1 MVRHYGRKKR
11 REVLGGGWRFSLPP
25 LLQFGLT
32 LGSPAPLSSIPRLP
46 SSPAC
51 APPPLPRL
59 AARDLQNSPQ
69 TLTPLPPPP
78 RAPSPLFL
86 LALPIPISPPFL
98 GPGACSSLPPRMA
111 SDGAASRRPPLAPP
125 PKRRAAGDLLQ
136 TDLLTYKRRRRA
148 TSAKPAE
155 GSAVASGPDQMSMV
169 PHASNSQQGAYRM
182 LARHWRSWR
191 DTLEGLLQSPAVSQG
206 SGGIQSCI
214 RDALR
219 HNSCQ
224 PLENGSLGEGQGRED
239 PSGVVHA
246 IENNGALVKAEDAA
260 ANNGALVKLED
271 GTAASLEANKAI
283 CHNALFDILVSE
295 KFALFCDLLLATF
308 NVNKPDEDVIGLQKI
323 DAKMKN
329 GDYAQNPAL
338 LDHDIKQIWK
348 KFEQVGQEMVG
359 LASSLSVISQASC
372 QKQASGVSEID
383 MTEHKIEETSLVG
396 VAHKTLRESTP
407 PCDSGH
413 STIPKRS
420 GTSGLDG
427 ICKDCGR
434 KADSEGRIICDRC
447 EAAFHVSCL
456 KPAIDDVPAKWFCP
470 TCNELDAAIKNNNN
484 GRSHE
489 DCDVCEW
496 LEVKVPE
503 ENPEDVSRTELAVK
517 TQESSV
523 SSMDGDSEP
532 DLSTTALSNLCKHC
546 GTCEDEDKKF
556 LVCGHPYCAYKFYH
570 VLCLKESQIAIQK
583 QKNRA
588 CWYCPSCLCRGC
600 FKAKDD
606 EWTVLCDGCD
616 DAYHIYCMNP
626 PRIDIPKGSWYCT
639 SCSARRSMDA
649 MQKYEKS
656 VLETVMH
663 VPGAKR
669 SKVVASGAP
678 ETK

>member
-1 MVRHYGRKKR
+1 
-11 REVLGGGWRFSLPP
+11 
-25 LLQFGLT
+25 
-32 LGSPAPLSSIPRLP
+32 
-46 SSPAC
+46 
-51 APPPLPRL
+51 
-59 AARDLQNSPQ
+59 
-69 TLTPLPPPP
+69 
-78 RAPSPLFL
+78 
-86 LALPIPISPPFL
+86 
-98 GPGACSSLPPRMA
+98 MA

-136 TDLLTYKRRRRA
+136 PDLLTYKRRRRA
-148 TSAKPAE
+148 TGANAS
-155 GSAVASGPDQMSMV
+155 GDNSAVASGPDQNQISMV
-169 PHASNSQQGAYRM
+169 AHAVNSQQGAYHK
-182 LARHWRSWR
+182 LARHWRSWK
-191 DTLEGLLQSPAVSQG
+191 DTLEDLLQSPALNQG

-219 HNSCQ
+219 HNGCQ
-224 PLENGSLGEGQGRED
+224 PVEHGNLGEGRGAGKDD
-239 PSGVVHA
+239 PSGALHA
-246 IENNGALVKAEDAA
+246 KENNGALAKLEYATAS
-260 ANNGALVKLED
+260 NGSLVKVEG
-271 GTAASLEANKAI
+271 GTAASLEATKAM

-295 KFALFCDLLLATF
+295 KFALLCDLLAATF
-308 NVNKPDEDVIGLQKI
+308 HANKPDDVIGLQKI
-323 DAKMKN
+323 DAKMRN

-348 KFEQVGQEMVG
+348 KFEQVGQEMAG
-359 LASSLSVISQASC
+359 LASSLSVISQASY

-396 VAHKTLRESTP
+396 AAHKIVRESTP

-413 STIPKRS
+413 STIPKQS

-434 KADSEGRIICDRC
+434 KADSEDRIICDRC

-456 KPAIDDVPAKWFCP
+456 KLPIDEDVPAKWYCP
-470 TCNELDAAIKNNNN
+470 TCTKSDAAMKNNK

-496 LEVKVPE
+496 LEVKKPE
-503 ENPEDVSRTELAVK
+503 EHPEDVSRTELAVK

-523 SSMDGDSEP
+523 SSMDADSEP
-532 DLSTTALSNLCKHC
+532 DLSTTALSKLCKHC

-570 VLCLKESQIAIQK
+570 VLCLKESQIAIEK
-583 QKNRA
+583 QKKLA

-600 FKAKDD
+600 FKAKND
-606 EWTVLCDGCD
+606 ELTVLCDGCD

-626 PRIDIPKGSWYCT
+626 PRDTIPKGSWYCT
-639 SCSARRSMDA
+639 SCCVRRSVDG

-656 VLETVMH
+656 VLESVMH
-663 VPGAKR
+663 GAKR
-669 SKVVASGAP
+669 SKVLASAAP
-678 ETK
+678 ENK

>member
-1 MVRHYGRKKR
+1 
-11 REVLGGGWRFSLPP
+11 
-25 LLQFGLT
+25 
-32 LGSPAPLSSIPRLP
+32 
-46 SSPAC
+46 
-51 APPPLPRL
+51 
-59 AARDLQNSPQ
+59 
-69 TLTPLPPPP
+69 
-78 RAPSPLFL
+78 
-86 LALPIPISPPFL
+86 
-98 GPGACSSLPPRMA
+98 
-111 SDGAASRRPPLAPP
+111 
-125 PKRRAAGDLLQ
+125 
-136 TDLLTYKRRRRA
+136 
-148 TSAKPAE
+148 
-155 GSAVASGPDQMSMV
+155 
-169 PHASNSQQGAYRM
+169 M

>member
-1 MVRHYGRKKR
+1 
-11 REVLGGGWRFSLPP
+11 
-25 LLQFGLT
+25 
-32 LGSPAPLSSIPRLP
+32 
-46 SSPAC
+46 
-51 APPPLPRL
+51 
-59 AARDLQNSPQ
+59 
-69 TLTPLPPPP
+69 
-78 RAPSPLFL
+78 
-86 LALPIPISPPFL
+86 
-98 GPGACSSLPPRMA
+98 MA
-111 SDGAASRRPPLAPP
+111 SDGAASSRPPLAPP
-125 PKRRAAGDLLQ
+125 PKRRAAGDPLQ
-136 TDLLTYKRRRRA
+136 SDLLLTYKRRRRA
-148 TSAKPAE
+148 TSSKASG
-155 GSAVASGPDQMSMV
+155 GSAGASGPDQNQTSMA
-169 PHASNSQQGAYRM
+169 PHACNSQQGAHKT

-191 DTLEGLLQSPAVSQG
+191 ETLEGLLQSPALNQG

-224 PLENGSLGEGQGRED
+224 PMEHDGNLGEGQGGGGRED
-239 PSGVVHA
+239 PVRVVHA
-246 IENNGALVKAEDAA
+246 KENNGALVEVEDITTK
-260 ANNGALVKLED
+260 NSALVKLED
-271 GTAASLEANKAI
+271 GTAAALEANLAM
-283 CHNALFDILVSE
+283 CHNALFEILVSE
-295 KFALFCDLLLATF
+295 KFALLCDLLSATF
-308 NVNKPDEDVIGLQKI
+308 HVNKPDDVIGLQKI
-323 DAKMKN
+323 DAKMRN

-338 LDHDIKQIWK
+338 LDHDIKQVWK
-348 KFEQVGQEMVG
+348 KFGQVGQEMVG

-396 VAHKTLRESTP
+396 VAQKVPRESTP

-413 STIPKRS
+413 STIPKRN
-420 GTSGLDG
+420 GTSGSDG

-434 KADSEGRIICDRC
+434 MADSKGRIICDRC
-447 EAAFHVSCL
+447 EAVFHVSCL
-456 KPAIDDVPAKWFCP
+456 KPAIDDVPAKWYCP

-484 GRSHE
+484 GISHE
-489 DCDVCEW
+489 DCNVCEW
-496 LEVKVPE
+496 LEFKVPE
-503 ENPEDVSRTELAVK
+503 EHPEDVSRAELPIK

-606 EWTVLCDGCD
+606 ELTVLCDGCD

-626 PRIDIPKGSWYCT
+626 PRSTIPKGSWYCT
-639 SCSARRSMDA
+639 SCSARRSIDG

-656 VLETVMH
+656 VLEAVRH
-663 VPGAKR
+663 APVAKR
-669 SKVVASGAP
+669 SKLLAVGAP
-678 ETK
+678 ENK

>member
-1 MVRHYGRKKR
+1 
-11 REVLGGGWRFSLPP
+11 
-25 LLQFGLT
+25 
-32 LGSPAPLSSIPRLP
+32 
-46 SSPAC
+46 
-51 APPPLPRL
+51 
-59 AARDLQNSPQ
+59 
-69 TLTPLPPPP
+69 
-78 RAPSPLFL
+78 
-86 LALPIPISPPFL
+86 
-98 GPGACSSLPPRMA
+98 
-111 SDGAASRRPPLAPP
+111 
-125 PKRRAAGDLLQ
+125 
-136 TDLLTYKRRRRA
+136 
-148 TSAKPAE
+148 
-155 GSAVASGPDQMSMV
+155 
-169 PHASNSQQGAYRM
+169 
-182 LARHWRSWR
+182 
-191 DTLEGLLQSPAVSQG
+191 
-206 SGGIQSCI
+206 
-214 RDALR
+214 
-219 HNSCQ
+219 
-224 PLENGSLGEGQGRED
+224 
-239 PSGVVHA
+239 
-246 IENNGALVKAEDAA
+246 
-260 ANNGALVKLED
+260 LVKLEN
-271 GTAASLEANKAI
+271 GTAASLEPNKAM

-295 KFALFCDLLLATF
+295 KFALLCDLLAATF
-308 NVNKPDEDVIGLQKI
+308 HVNKPDVIGLQRI
-323 DAKMKN
+323 DAKMRN

-359 LASSLSVISQASC
+359 LASSLSVISQASY
-372 QKQASGVSEID
+372 QKQASGISEID

-396 VAHKTLRESTP
+396 VAHKVPRESTP

-420 GTSGLDG
+420 GTSGPDG

-456 KPAIDDVPAKWFCP
+456 KPAIDDVPAKWYCP
-470 TCNELDAAIKNNNN
+470 ACNELDTAIKNNNN

-489 DCDVCEW
+489 DCNVCEW
-496 LEVKVPE
+496 LDFKVPE
-503 ENPEDVSRTELAVK
+503 ERPQDASRTELAVK

-570 VLCLKESQIAIQK
+570 VLCLKQSQIASEK
-583 QKNRA
+583 QKNRS

-626 PRIDIPKGSWYCT
+626 PRNTIPKGSWYCT
-639 SCSARRSMDA
+639 SCSARRTVDG

-656 VLETVMH
+656 ILQSVMH

-669 SKVVASGAP
+669 LKVLAGSAP
-678 ETK
+678 ENK